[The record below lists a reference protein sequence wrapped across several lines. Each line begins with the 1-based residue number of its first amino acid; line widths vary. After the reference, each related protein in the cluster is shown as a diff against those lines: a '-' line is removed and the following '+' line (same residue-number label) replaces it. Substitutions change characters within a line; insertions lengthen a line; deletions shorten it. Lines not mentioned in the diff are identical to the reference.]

1 VKAFFKVYGLII
13 PVLAVISIS
22 CGDIV
27 KLKTGAEIKG
37 KIQSFSDVT
46 GLVIS
51 TDYGETTIKPGNF
64 SSFIVTSGGDS
75 GKSLVTT
82 YAQSRLRKSG
92 IKLDMKV
99 FADYETG
106 FDEDLQ
112 GFGKPW
118 FKAMQPAIGVAFL
131 VSGEETGMANKE
143 YSDLA
148 LNFIKTSAVGFKAS
162 KDSSFTLNGIPM
174 IMKEVLIESNGV
186 SLKYYLT
193 TFVVGE
199 FNVKL
204 VCSGLE
210 TLYNK
215 KRQSLLD
222 LMKAVSLE
230 K

>member
-1 VKAFFKVYGLII
+1 MNGFFKINGLLT
-13 PVLAVISIS
+13 VLVTASISI
-22 CGDIV
+22 GDIV

-37 KIQSFSDVT
+37 KIQSFNEAT
-46 GLVIS
+46 GLLIS
-51 TDYGETTIKPGNF
+51 TEYGETTIKPGNF
-64 SSFIVTSGGDS
+64 SSFMVTSGSDS
-75 GKSLVTT
+75 GKSLVTA
-82 YAQSRLRKSG
+82 YSQSRLMKSG
-92 IKLDMKV
+92 IKLDMKA

-106 FDEDLQ
+106 YEEDFL
-112 GFGKPW
+112 GFGKSW
-118 FKAMQPAIGVAFL
+118 FKAVQPGIGVAFL
-131 VSGEETGMANKE
+131 IFGEETGMANKE

-174 IMKEVLIESNGV
+174 IMKEVLIESNGI

-193 TFVVGE
+193 TFIVGDI
-199 FNVKL
+199 NIKL
-204 VCSGLE
+204 ICYGLE

-222 LMKAVSLE
+222 LMKAISIV